1 MRGVLIGG
9 GVALVL
15 AAGILLLRPGAMP
28 PPKEADVMASLGRA
42 VLAPMGDVVVVSEPS
57 DCRSEGV
64 AKASLPAALFRSFLE
79 ANGTSAQALDL
90 AEMAHAPPPAPEH
103 ANLSPAVMAGAV
115 GKPVVAVSRA
125 GMLEAQAL
133 VCIEVFAAVDRAFF
147 VVLARGH
154 ERPWSVQRE
163 LLAWE
168 SERPVATS
176 VSDDEPLFLPR
187 PSELDRAL
195 REQ

>member
-1 MRGVLIGG
+1 MRGALIAG

-15 AAGILLLRPGAMP
+15 AAGIFLLRPGAMP

-79 ANGTSAQALDL
+79 ANAASAQALDL
-90 AEMAHAPPPAPEH
+90 AEIAAAPPSEYANLAPE
-103 ANLSPAVMAGAV
+103 VMAGAV